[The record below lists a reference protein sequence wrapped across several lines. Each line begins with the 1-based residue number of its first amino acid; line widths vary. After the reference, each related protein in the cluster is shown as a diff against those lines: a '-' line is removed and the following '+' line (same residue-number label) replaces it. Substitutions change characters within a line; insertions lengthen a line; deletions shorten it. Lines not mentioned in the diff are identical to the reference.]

1 MESICGS
8 EGILLHES
16 EPVIISSAPE
26 QDQNRSWVQIQVFR
40 PSVKTLLGIYE
51 VVTRSWKPYGEIYR
65 PLSSSK
71 EYDISNWSNLYPQ

>member
-51 VVTRSWKPYGEIYR
+51 VVT
-65 PLSSSK
+65 
-71 EYDISNWSNLYPQ
+71 